1 MRKVSRFFADLY
13 YLTKPYFVS
22 EEWRSAWALLILL
35 IALSL
40 GQVGLGLIVSFSRNI
55 YFTALQQKDAA
66 AFFRGIFWFTPRP
79 HGWPMPGFLMFSVV
93 LVLSACSQPT
103 CNRGCRSAGSA
114 G

>member
-93 LVLSACSQPT
+93 LVLS
-103 CNRGCRSAGSA
+103 RVL
-114 G
+114 

>member
-35 IALSL
+35 IALNL
-40 GQVGLGLIVSFSRNI
+40 GQVGLGLAQSPSHVISSTRHCSRK
-55 YFTALQQKDAA
+55 TRG

-79 HGWPMPGFLMFSVV
+79 HGWPMPGFI
-93 LVLSACSQPT
+93 
-103 CNRGCRSAGSA
+103 
-114 G
+114 